1 MDEQNHRDET
11 KYVGPIKAIIRVAA
25 DNASCGE
32 ELIFISI
39 DGDIFYPVEPDPEA
53 KLGMEFRTRSKDA
66 KTGTISGPMGYTKRG
81 VMQTT
86 KSYYTGGPY
95 PGYTIETA

>member
-1 MDEQNHRDET
+1 MNTHS
-11 KYVGPIKAIIRVAA
+11 GPIKAIIRVPA
-25 DNASCGE
+25 DNARFGKD
-32 ELIFISI
+32 LVFVSI
-39 DGDIFYPVEPDPEA
+39 DGEFFLEVEPEPKAE
-53 KLGMEFRTRSKDA
+53 LGMEFRTRSKDA

-86 KSYYTGGPY
+86 KSYWRGGPH